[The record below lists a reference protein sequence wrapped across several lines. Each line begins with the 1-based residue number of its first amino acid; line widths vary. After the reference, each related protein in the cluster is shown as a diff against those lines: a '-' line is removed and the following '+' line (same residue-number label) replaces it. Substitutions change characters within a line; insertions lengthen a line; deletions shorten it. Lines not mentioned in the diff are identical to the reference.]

1 MESKMD
7 NKTISLHDDL
17 VMSLCCKIINA
28 SCIDTIET
36 KINDT
41 FVRYHGNNG
50 AIIIFAIT
58 EGSYQIGNIND
69 LRPHQQQ
76 QITAALLNYLHSGD
90 VHPVMQMHEGH
101 LHPTVGVC

>member
-7 NKTISLHDDL
+7 NQTIRLHDDA
-17 VMSLCCKIINA
+17 VMSLCCKIVNA
-28 SCIDTIET
+28 ESVDTVEVKID
-36 KINDT
+36 DT
-41 FVRYHGNNG
+41 FIRYHGDNG

-69 LRPHQQQ
+69 LPPRQQQ
-76 QITAALLNYLHSGD
+76 QITAALLNYLHRGD

-101 LHPTVGVC
+101 LHATVGVS